1 MTDFIK
7 YFTGLQRNYGF
18 CNIKNGYKDPNT
30 GKLKFHAGDY
40 GWSGKPITDED
51 YRLHLHGRKSIGI
64 QPCDDNGYA
73 RFGAIDIDAKIYKN
87 LNIQF
92 YLETIQKNNLPL
104 IPVKSKSNGLHL
116 YVFTKEFVKAKEIK
130 EFLEQVLFLFKLPI
144 TTEVFPKQTK
154 LGTNTDGDKING
166 NFINLPYFNKDER
179 VALDP
184 SGKEMS
190 LELFLNCI
198 ELNKQTPEQLKEI
211 SANII
216 RKELTGGADEFKD
229 GPPCL
234 EVLSKEK
241 MTDGRDRFLYN
252 YMVFAKKKYP
262 DNWGKMVLKAGRD
275 YFEFDEIWTDKYI
288 ETKIKHWEKQEK
300 GHKCHEE
307 LLASVCIKSECVK
320 RKFGIMSD
328 RKISWPR
335 LSNLIKV
342 DFKPDPEYYFD
353 VEREDG
359 ETVTVHAKDV
369 NRIKD
374 QQELR
379 GLMMAQADELP
390 PVVKGQEFYEII
402 KSLLATQDT
411 VQPAP
416 GTTPMDILKKHL
428 KYYIHSTNA
437 TSYNSFKSGNV
448 LKDETFAYFVYDE
461 FYNDLK
467 DNDWKKDS
475 SRTSYMIIKMFEKE
489 DENLPK
495 PEFDLKKRFPGTNK
509 KTNKPYSGVNGCAKI
524 PLYFFEDMEEDVIE
538 IAEYENK
545 EDIV

>member
-198 ELNKQTPEQLKEI
+198 ELNTQTPEQFKEI
-211 SANII
+211 SDNII

-335 LSNLIKV
+335 LSNLIKI

-353 VEREDG
+353 VERDDG

-402 KSLLATQDT
+402 KALLSTQDT

-545 EDIV
+545 ENIV

>member
-7 YFTGLQRNYGF
+7 YFTGLKRNYGF
-18 CNIKNGYKDPNT
+18 CNINNGYKDPNT
-30 GKLKFHAGDY
+30 GKLRFHAGDY
-40 GWSGKPITDED
+40 GWSGKPITDND
-51 YRLHLHGRKSIGI
+51 YQLHLNGKRSIGI

-73 RFGAIDIDAKIYKN
+73 RFGAIDIDPKIYKN

-92 YLETIQKNNLPL
+92 YLETIEKNNLPL

-198 ELNKQTPEQLKEI
+198 ELNTQTPEQFKEI
-211 SANII
+211 SDNII

>member
-211 SANII
+211 SDNII

-335 LSNLIKV
+335 LSNLIKI

-353 VEREDG
+353 VERDDG

-402 KSLLATQDT
+402 KALLSTQDT

-545 EDIV
+545 ENIV

>member
-211 SANII
+211 SDNII

-300 GHKCHEE
+300 GYKCHEE

-335 LSNLIKV
+335 LSNLIKI

-353 VEREDG
+353 VERDDG

-402 KSLLATQDT
+402 KALLSTQDT

-545 EDIV
+545 ENIV

>member
-30 GKLKFHAGDY
+30 GKLRFHAGDY

-73 RFGAIDIDAKIYKN
+73 RFGAIDIDPKIYKN

-92 YLETIQKNNLPL
+92 YLETIEKNNLPL

-211 SANII
+211 SDNII

>member
-198 ELNKQTPEQLKEI
+198 ELNTQTPEQFKKI
-211 SANII
+211 SDNII

>member
-30 GKLKFHAGDY
+30 GKLRFHAGDY

-73 RFGAIDIDAKIYKN
+73 RFGAIDIDPKIYKN

-92 YLETIQKNNLPL
+92 YLETIEKNNLPL

-198 ELNKQTPEQLKEI
+198 ELNTQTPEQFKKI
-211 SANII
+211 SDNII

>member
-211 SANII
+211 SDNII

-300 GHKCHEE
+300 GYKCHEE
-307 LLASVCIKSECVK
+307 LLASVCIKSECIK

-335 LSNLIKV
+335 LSNLIKI

-353 VEREDG
+353 VERDDG

-402 KSLLATQDT
+402 KALLSTQDT

>member
-1 MTDFIK
+1 
-7 YFTGLQRNYGF
+7 
-18 CNIKNGYKDPNT
+18 
-30 GKLKFHAGDY
+30 
-40 GWSGKPITDED
+40 
-51 YRLHLHGRKSIGI
+51 
-64 QPCDDNGYA
+64 
-73 RFGAIDIDAKIYKN
+73 
-87 LNIQF
+87 
-92 YLETIQKNNLPL
+92 
-104 IPVKSKSNGLHL
+104 
-116 YVFTKEFVKAKEIK
+116 
-130 EFLEQVLFLFKLPI
+130 
-144 TTEVFPKQTK
+144 
-154 LGTNTDGDKING
+154 
-166 NFINLPYFNKDER
+166 
-179 VALDP
+179 
-184 SGKEMS
+184 MS

-198 ELNKQTPEQLKEI
+198 ELNTQTPEQFKEI
-211 SANII
+211 SDNII

>member
-30 GKLKFHAGDY
+30 GKLRFHAGDY

-73 RFGAIDIDAKIYKN
+73 RFGAIDIDPKIYKD
-87 LNIQF
+87 LDIAF
-92 YLETIQKNNLPL
+92 YLDTIQKNNLPL

-198 ELNKQTPEQLKEI
+198 ELNTQTPEQFKEI
-211 SANII
+211 SDNII

-402 KSLLATQDT
+402 KSLLSTQDT

>member
-30 GKLKFHAGDY
+30 GKLRFHAGDY

-73 RFGAIDIDAKIYKN
+73 RFGAIDIDPKIYKN

-92 YLETIQKNNLPL
+92 YLETIEKNNLPL

-198 ELNKQTPEQLKEI
+198 ELNKQTPEQFKEI
-211 SANII
+211 SDNII

>member
-30 GKLKFHAGDY
+30 GKLRFHAGDY

-73 RFGAIDIDAKIYKN
+73 RFGAIDIDPKIYKN

-92 YLETIQKNNLPL
+92 YLETIEKNNLPL

-198 ELNKQTPEQLKEI
+198 ELNTQTPEQLKEI
-211 SANII
+211 SDNII

-320 RKFGIMSD
+320 RKFGIISD

-390 PVVKGQEFYEII
+390 PIVKGQEFYEII

-416 GTTPMDILKKHL
+416 GTTPIDILKKHL
-428 KYYIHSTNA
+428 KYYIHNTNA

-448 LKDETFAYFVYDE
+448 LKDETYAYFVYDE

-475 SRTSYMIIKMFEKE
+475 SRTSYMITKMFEKE

-495 PEFDLKKRFPGTNK
+495 PEFDVKKRFPGVNK
-509 KTNKPYSGVNGCAKI
+509 KTNKPYSGINGCAKI
-524 PLYFFEDMEEDVIE
+524 PLYLFNDKEEDVIE